1 MKRIISVILVALMC
15 LTVMPLASAAQ
26 TVEYPNEEQ
35 VASVLREMG
44 MVTTWMG
51 GSYFNSGED
60 GSVPAPDKTV
70 WEYISMFGN
79 FEEYY
84 HEWDGTFA
92 GYKVPYDVFMD
103 RVDKSFI
110 NHSDMKD
117 YLRRESTGE
126 YPSLTYDESTDII
139 SWFSGGMGDAVE
151 WKLLDYECDGN
162 SVYAYGIFI
171 EMLFDE
177 SEIEGMRENYDYIV
191 KYDEYGISY
200 WRISYAMRLILD
212 LEEGFWKIRSY
223 DQINWYIL
231 DGKLYNRAY
240 NVNGSGEYIVLKN
253 SKFEMVDMSG
263 NLADWETDLCIVDF
277 GDRHRG
283 WYEDGENKTPSKL
296 TLTFKEGY
304 EAERVVLYTE
314 NGHKLLTAGEDG
326 SYEFIPEGNS
336 HVMVYSKQ
344 EGTGT
349 AVNSTDT
356 TANFGQADLVA
367 GKRDIINSILTVE
380 EAEAVNNGAEAK
392 VFLEV
397 KDIASEITESDAA
410 LIKEAVG
417 NESVALYLDVNLNKQ
432 IGDSEAVK
440 VAETSSEVMICIN
453 LPENMLIEGDFDVV
467 FKVYRLHDGKVELLE
482 SEFDMLSGGVLY
494 FYTDKFSTYAISV
507 ARGCDTHTF
516 SEWDIIQEPGDGYDG
531 IRFHKCEVCGF
542 SEYTWFTEDDVVI
555 ENPFTD
561 IAENKWYTDSV
572 LYCYNMGYMSGTSA
586 TTFDYKAT
594 MDRQMF
600 ATILAKID
608 GADLS
613 SYTEMSF
620 TDVEAGKWYSASIE
634 WAYQN
639 GYAAGVGEGIY
650 GRKNPV
656 TREQMAMFF
665 YTYSEKNGIDVTVR
679 TDISGYADYNR
690 VHAYALDAMAWAV
703 NAGIISGTS
712 DTTLS
717 PRDSATRGQVAV
729 IVMSYVENV
738 KNAVVEE
745 APETPA
751 E

>member
-70 WEYISMFGN
+70 WEYIAMFGD

-177 SEIEGMRENYDYIV
+177 SDIEGMRENYDYIV

-212 LEEGFWKIRSY
+212 LEEGFWKIRSFNE
-223 DQINWYIL
+223 INWYIL
-231 DGKLYNRAY
+231 DGYLYNRAY
-240 NVNGSGEYIVLKN
+240 NVDGSGDYIVLKN
-253 SKFEMVDMSG
+253 SKFEMIDASG
-263 NLADWETDLCIVDF
+263 NLADWETDLWLADF
-277 GDRHRG
+277 GSRHHG
-283 WYEDGENKTPSKL
+283 WYEDSEKKEPSKL
-296 TLTFKEGY
+296 TLTFDEGY
-304 EAERVVLYTE
+304 EAERVYLYTK
-314 NGHKLLTAGEDG
+314 NGRQLLTAGEDG
-326 SYEFIPEGNS
+326 SYEFTPEGYS
-336 HVMVYSKQ
+336 YVMVYSK
-344 EGTGT
+344 EVGSGS
-349 AVNSTDT
+349 AINSTDT
-356 TANFGQADLVA
+356 TANFGQADLIES
-367 GKRDIINSILTVE
+367 GNSIINSILTAE

-392 VFLEV
+392 AFLEV
-397 KDIASEITESDAA
+397 KDVSSEIDETTAA
-410 LIKEAVG
+410 MIKEAAG
-417 NESVALYLDVNLNKQ
+417 DEAVALYLDINLNKQ
-432 IGDSEAVK
+432 VGDSETEK
-440 VAETSSEVMICIN
+440 VTETSSKVMISIN
-453 LPENMLIEGDFDVV
+453 LPEEMLIEGDFEKV
-467 FKVYRLHDGKVELLE
+467 FKVYRLHDGEVELLE

-507 ARGCDTHTF
+507 ARACDTHTF
-516 SEWDIIQEPGDGYDG
+516 GEWEIIQEPGEGYDG

-542 SEYTWFTEDDVVI
+542 SEYTWFTENDVVI

-561 IAENKWYTDSV
+561 VAEGKWYTDSV
-572 LYCYNMGYMSGTSA
+572 LYCYSKGYMSGTSA

-608 GADLS
+608 GADTS

-620 TDVEAGKWYSASIE
+620 SDVKPGQWYSNSIE

-639 GYAAGVGEGIY
+639 GYASGMGEGVY

-656 TREQMAMFF
+656 SREQLAVFF
-665 YTYSEKNGIDVTVR
+665 KTYSEKNGIDVSAKA
-679 TDISGYADYNR
+679 DLSGYSDLGR
-690 VHAYALDAMAWAV
+690 VHDWALDAIGWAV
-703 NAGIISGTS
+703 EVGLISGTS

-717 PRDSATRGQVAV
+717 PRDSATRAQVSV
-729 IVMSYVENV
+729 IINNYVENI
-738 KNAVVEE
+738 K
-745 APETPA
+745 
-751 E
+751 